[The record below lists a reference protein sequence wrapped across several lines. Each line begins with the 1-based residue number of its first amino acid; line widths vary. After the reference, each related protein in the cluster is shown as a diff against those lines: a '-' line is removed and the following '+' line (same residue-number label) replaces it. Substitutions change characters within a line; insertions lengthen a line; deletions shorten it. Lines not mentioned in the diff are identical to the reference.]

1 MKVVFHEDFYE
12 SYTTDPAAEPG
23 RMEAVINVIR
33 PRVELVSA
41 EPASEEALLAVHTKA
56 HVQSVKSKG
65 LYPIAALAA
74 GGAIQAAT
82 LGLTTPAFGLIRP
95 PGHHASS
102 GSCWGFCYFNNMA
115 VALKHLKKTKRVRT
129 AYVLDIDLHFG
140 DGTVNILGGEDWVK
154 VYNVESNDREAYLEE
169 VKRAMD
175 LCKADLIGISAGFD
189 NHQRDWGG
197 TLRTEDY
204 RVIGR
209 TVLEAARRSGGGC
222 FAILEGGYNHSVLGH
237 NAMALLEGMGN
248 EALRNRKNRPLGS

>member
-1 MKVVFHEDFYE
+1 
-12 SYTTDPAAEPG
+12 
-23 RMEAVINVIR
+23 
-33 PRVELVSA
+33 
-41 EPASEEALLAVHTKA
+41 
-56 HVQSVKSKG
+56 
-65 LYPIAALAA
+65 
-74 GGAIQAAT
+74 
-82 LGLTTPAFGLIRP
+82 
-95 PGHHASS
+95 
-102 GSCWGFCYFNNMA
+102 MA

-175 LCKADLIGISAGFD
+175 HCKADLIGISAGFD

-204 RVIGR
+204 REISR
-209 TVLEAARRSGGGC
+209 TVLEAAVRSGGGC

-237 NAMALLEGMGN
+237 NAMALLEGF
-248 EALRNRKNRPLGS
+248 RN